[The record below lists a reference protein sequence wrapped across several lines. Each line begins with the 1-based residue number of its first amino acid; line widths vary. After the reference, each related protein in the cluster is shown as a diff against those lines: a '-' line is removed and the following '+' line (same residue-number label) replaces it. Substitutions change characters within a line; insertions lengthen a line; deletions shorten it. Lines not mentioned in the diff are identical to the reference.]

1 MDYITPAPAAEAS
14 IAPAPA
20 AEASLDPPPAAEPG
34 YSLLRDL
41 PLRLY
46 HLYAK

>member
-41 PLRLY
+41 PLWLCP
-46 HLYAK
+46 L